1 MSHRIELYK
10 SLSAPG
16 NLAYAALR
24 SMLDLGKNSADSAI
38 AHAAALG
45 IQGFHIL
52 GDPILQVP
60 IALDAQLVPIRWEAN
75 IEIAAQRHPS
85 LYPRFSGTLSITP
98 NGIDHS
104 ELWLIGDY
112 EAPLGVVGDIVDRTL
127 FRDVAEGSLSD
138 FVGRLSTQIEAQVKK
153 TQAEHERAIRTMH
166 NG

>member
-10 SLSAPG
+10 ALNSPG
-16 NLAYAALR
+16 TLAYAALR
-24 SMLDLGKNSADSAI
+24 TMLELGKNSAESAI

-85 LYPRFSGTLSITP
+85 LYPRFTGTLSITP
-98 NGIDHS
+98 NGTDRS

-112 EAPLGVVGDIVDRTL
+112 EAPMGVVGDIVDRTL
-127 FRDVAEGSLSD
+127 FRDVAEGSLGD
-138 FVGRLSTQIEAQVKK
+138 FVGRLSAQIDAQVQK
-153 TQAEHERAIRTMH
+153 TQLEHERAIRAMH